1 MVYSN
6 PLITENDNNFTTLG
20 LSTNSKPIKIVYNGI
35 GIHTITGP
43 VPYITMGRKV
53 SANDSGYLNSI
64 PVSMNLNGKIVR
76 NGLDT
81 GLNPPGTGTQSIF
94 GAIENLKNIFVG
106 SGTDSYNGILKILCG
121 GSSTNDGTE
130 IFSASG
136 VRLVNF
142 NAEKTSDNWVT
153 TADYS
158 IDLEF
163 YERKPQDSGLF
174 IKTSTD
180 NWSIEPV
187 EDYIYSNFNYNVTQK
202 SEYHNPLLKPT
213 APSDSSPVPSV
224 GLGPGNFGTPPTLTI
239 QTIPRFKIT
248 RQLSA
253 VGVPI
258 GTGNVGTNSAYK
270 QAKKWVENR
279 LAQSFNNA
287 ESGTAYFFQQ
297 ASIPADFS
305 YLYNHLRT
313 TNFSITAGSY
323 EVQETWL
330 AMPTGLKFTE
340 DYSIETSTDE
350 KYIKT
355 VKVQGEIQ
363 GLNLVDLSVLA
374 GTGYLADTPIGSRID
389 LSSSSSYTE
398 QTTNSPILDISGQTS
413 ARTTFSKHKYDNAYY
428 GWLHDVKPYLYRRA
442 SLVMDTPDR
451 NRTYINPALATSMPG
466 NPTYCKENLL
476 NVIPV
481 STTEGHNPRKGT
493 ISYTYEFNNKLIY
506 ISGTINTN
514 ITINDTN
521 PADVIGEAFV
531 LGRRL
536 GPVLQDLGTRTV
548 SKKEVS
554 IELNVLPPSSIGGFL
569 LTSSECPLYT
579 GGMVYTTV
587 EQIIEGLKPF
597 GDRSTTIFGNYDKRT
612 ANAGT
617 VYKVADS
624 QSWNPVDGRFSR
636 TVGWTY
642 QQCTNA
648 RSSLDH

>member
-6 PLITENDNNFTTLG
+6 PLITENDNNFTALG
-20 LSTNSKPIKIVYNGI
+20 LSPNTKPIKIVYNGV

-43 VPYITMGRKV
+43 VPYITMGRKA

-94 GAIENLKNIFVG
+94 GAIENLKNIFIG

-121 GSSTNDGTE
+121 GTSTTDGTE
-130 IFSASG
+130 IFSATG

-187 EDYIYSNFNYNVTQK
+187 EDYNYSNFNYNIAQK

-213 APSDSSPVPSV
+213 APSDNSPVPPV
-224 GLGPGNFGTPPTLTI
+224 GLGPGAFGSTPLTI

-253 VGVPI
+253 IGVPI
-258 GTGNVGTNSAYK
+258 GSGNTATNSAYK
-270 QAKKWVENR
+270 QAKRWVENK

-297 ASIPADFS
+297 ASIPVNFS

-363 GLNLVDLSVLA
+363 GLNLVDLSVLS
-374 GTGYLADTPIGSRID
+374 GTGYLSDTSIGSRID
-389 LSSSSSYTE
+389 LSSSLLYTE
-398 QTTNSPILDISGQTS
+398 QTTTNSILDNSGQNS
-413 ARTTFSKHKYDNAYY
+413 ARTFFSRNKYDNAYY
-428 GWLHDVKPYLYRRA
+428 GWLNDVKPYLYRRA
-442 SLVMDTPDR
+442 SLVMNTPDR
-451 NRTYINPALATSMPG
+451 NRTYINPALTTAIPG
-466 NPTYCKENLL
+466 NPTYCTENLL

-493 ISYTYEFNNKLIY
+493 ISYTYEFNNKLTY
-506 ISGTINTN
+506 ISGTTNTN

-521 PADVIGEAFV
+521 PADVVGEAFV

-536 GPVLQDLGTRTV
+536 GPVLQNLGARTA
-548 SKKEVS
+548 SKKEIT

-579 GGMVYTTV
+579 GGTVYTTV

-597 GDRSTTIFGNYDKRT
+597 GNRPITIFGNFDTRT
-612 ANAGT
+612 SNAGT

-648 RSSLDH
+648 RRSLDH